1 MAYTFLLNLYD
12 EIDDRIKE
20 TQIELSSNQDDPEKL
35 NALKGKIDILKE
47 FKSFLTENLNRKLP
61 KRIRKQLSK
70 SWASELLGKYSEGQH
85 PEELESTLEG

>member
-70 SWASELLGKYSEGQH
+70 SWASELLDKYSEGQH
-85 PEELESTLEG
+85 PEE

>member
-85 PEELESTLEG
+85 PEE

>member
-70 SWASELLGKYSEGQH
+70 SWASELLDKYSEGQH
-85 PEELESTLEG
+85 SEE